1 MTTTTTPRTDRLATL
16 RALAETDPYFRGYLD
31 GLTDTR
37 KIRDRSTNR

>member
-1 MTTTTTPRTDRLATL
+1 MTATTTTQRDRLATL